1 MSRYSSFA
9 ALVPLV
15 ALLVAMPMSRPVD
28 AQAGATGRLKVKAD
42 PGKAGVFVDG
52 KYLGPAA
59 NFGRARTYTLPAGTH
74 EVVLRDPRYR
84 EVSTKVTI
92 EAGKTAT
99 LEQKLEAIP
108 VDAPPFG
115 KLKTRAPEKYT
126 AVFVNGAFMGH
137 TDEFDNFA
145 QGILLKPGDY
155 QVRLQSADGSRS
167 HEEKVTLVED
177 KTVTVNWDGR

>member
-1 MSRYSSFA
+1 MSRCSSFT
-9 ALVPLV
+9 ALVSLV
-15 ALLVAMPMSRPVD
+15 ALLLAMPMSQPAD

-74 EVVLRDPRYR
+74 EVVLREPRYR

-92 EAGKTAT
+92 EAGRTAT

-108 VDAPPFG
+108 VDTPPFG
-115 KLKTRAPEKYT
+115 KLKTRAPEKFT
-126 AVFVNGAFMGH
+126 AVFVNGKFMGH
-137 TDEFDNFA
+137 ADEFDNFA
-145 QGILLKPGDY
+145 QGLLLKPGPY
-155 QVRLQSADGSRS
+155 EVRLVSADGTRT
-167 HEEKVTLVED
+167 HEEKVTLTAD
-177 KTVTVNWDGR
+177 QTTTIRWDGK